1 MTGSKGGG
9 PSPRRYLWKAAA
21 TVLTGAAGIS
31 VEVLVNQV
39 SNNSWTSIPAAVVLA
54 GAGVFLL
61 YLQWRPR
68 PEPSDGPG
76 ADAAEAVLTSSVG
89 GSTTLPYTSGF
100 AGRDDDVA
108 GIVEALEREHAVAV
122 VGRRAVG
129 TSSCAVE
136 AANVIRQ
143 KPGRDEIYYL
153 NLRPGG
159 RRRNARWMLAE
170 LARAVGVAEPRNGLP
185 AALAETVAALRERLN
200 DENILLVLDNVD
212 STAQVRPLLPPT
224 SACRLL
230 FAGTPA
236 MAGMDGVA
244 ARWLAEPDPDDAVE
258 MFAAAGQAAPGA
270 RSPRVDPRDDPAVRD
285 IVDLCGRQPRAIR
298 ALGYRMA
305 RHGWR
310 SADVLTLLR
319 TAVHAPAH
327 HRAPVA
333 DALAPLTGR
342 DVAYLA
348 LHPGARRLFRLL
360 ALAPRAVDRSAIGAL
375 AYRSPA
381 RLDRLLEE
389 LANGAFVVGA
399 AGSRYEVRPL
409 LVGYARLHL
418 RQEEPARRRVAA
430 QARLL
435 RLLARRAERHVA
447 SLAVMGLRAPGNV
460 ASTTRDPD
468 LPLDDDPYGWF
479 DLHGDLLRALV
490 EDTPGAARTTR
501 PMPRRLRRRWFRLAV
516 ALAGWYAHEDR
527 LDDWAGVCR
536 AVLAAPTA
544 GDRPEI
550 AAWAH
555 NELGVLRRRRGDAQ
569 GAAAAL
575 TLALAERG
583 RRATAQAQMNLG
595 LALLDLGLI
604 DDAIE
609 HLELARRHRAHAD
622 RAGQS
627 LTDLALGAAY
637 LNKAVPERAHHHLVR
652 AANTFRALGES
663 RGYAAAL
670 TNLALAQSRLGEHL
684 DAAQSWTA
692 ALREYDGLTDL
703 TGRTAALLNAG
714 AAILAS
720 TPSRA
725 GQAYHLLAEG
735 RELRAGRRPDGGL
748 GRTLLYLGDAAEL
761 LGRATDA
768 RQHWSEA
775 AEVCDAVGDA
785 AGAAAANGRLTPP
798 LGDPTA
804 PRP

>member
-1 MTGSKGGG
+1 MTGSPGG
-9 PSPRRYLWKAAA
+9 PSPRRYAWKTVA

-39 SNNSWTSIPAAVVLA
+39 SNNSWTSVPAAVVLA
-54 GAGVFLL
+54 GAGLFLL

-68 PEPSDGPG
+68 AGADGPG
-76 ADAAEAVLTSSVG
+76 ADAAEAVLTSSAG

-108 GIVEALEREHAVAV
+108 GIVEALDTEHAVAV

-129 TSSCAVE
+129 TSSCAVQ
-136 AANVIRQ
+136 AANVIRS
-143 KPGRDEIYYL
+143 KPGREEIYYL
-153 NLRPGG
+153 NLRPRG

-212 STAQVRPLLPPT
+212 SPAQVRPLLPPT
-224 SACRLL
+224 SRCRLL
-230 FAGTPA
+230 LAGTPA

-270 RSPRVDPRDDPAVRD
+270 RSPRIDPRRDPAVRD
-285 IVDLCGRQPRAIR
+285 IVELCGRQPRAIR

-310 SADVLTLLR
+310 SGDVLTLLR
-319 TAVHAPAH
+319 AAVQAPAH
-327 HRAPVA
+327 HPAPLA
-333 DALAPLTGR
+333 DALAPLTDR

-348 LHPGARRLFRLL
+348 LSPGARRLFRLL
-360 ALAPRAVDRSAIGAL
+360 ALAPGAVDRLAIGAL
-375 AYRSPA
+375 ARRSPA

-399 AGSRYEVRPL
+399 EGSRYEVRPL
-409 LVGYARLHL
+409 LLGYARLHL
-418 RQEEPARRRVAA
+418 RQEEPVWRRTSA

-447 SLAVMGLRAPGNV
+447 SLTVVGLRVPGNV
-460 ASTTRDPD
+460 TSTVRDPA

-479 DLHGDLLRALV
+479 DLHGALLRALV
-490 EDTPGAARTTR
+490 DQTPGTAR
-501 PMPRRLRRRWFRLAV
+501 PMPRRLRRWWFRLAV

-527 LDDWAGVCR
+527 LDDWAAVSR

-595 LALLDLGLI
+595 LALLDLGMA

-637 LNKAVPERAHHHLVR
+637 LARDEPERAHHHLVR
-652 AANTFRALGES
+652 AANTFRSLGES

-670 TNLALAQSRLGEHL
+670 TNLVLAQLRLGEHL

-703 TGRTAALLNAG
+703 TGRSAALLNAG
-714 AAILAS
+714 AAILTS

-725 GQAYHLLAEG
+725 AQAYELLAEG
-735 RELRAGRRPDGGL
+735 RRSRAGRRPDAGL
-748 GRTLLYLGDAAEL
+748 GRTLLYLGDAADL
-761 LGRATDA
+761 LGRPAEA
-768 RQHWSEA
+768 RTYWSEA
-775 AEVCDAVGDA
+775 AEVCDAVGDTAGAEA
-785 AGAAAANGRLTPP
+785 AGDRLSAPP
-798 LGDPTA
+798 RDPAA